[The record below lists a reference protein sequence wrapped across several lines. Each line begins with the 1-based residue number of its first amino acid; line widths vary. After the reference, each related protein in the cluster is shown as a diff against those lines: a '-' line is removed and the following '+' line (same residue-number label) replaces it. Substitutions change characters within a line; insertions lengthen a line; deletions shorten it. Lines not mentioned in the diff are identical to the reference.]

1 MHFEINSDQTT
12 LFDWGLSRPDSE
24 VFTFMEVHQ

>member
-1 MHFEINSDQTT
+1 MHFDIDFEQTT
-12 LFDWGLSRPDSE
+12 YFYRGRSGPDSE